1 MHFSTTCMHYARV
14 HTYTEH
20 IMDELR
26 KKAIDRLMK
35 RRQMLQE
42 EYDHLVS
49 EPASYGITGSVN
61 ATNRGLK
68 EIRDEISVIDD
79 KISSLIESGNVA
91 GMHVKY
97 PDYRHSPFGGL
108 Q

>member
-1 MHFSTTCMHYARV
+1 
-14 HTYTEH
+14 
-20 IMDELR
+20 MDDLR
-26 KKAIDRLMK
+26 KKAIDHLMK
-35 RRQMLQE
+35 RKQMLQE
-42 EYDHLVS
+42 QYDQLIA

-68 EIRDEISVIDD
+68 EIRDEIAVIDD
-79 KISSLIESGNVA
+79 KIASLIEAGNVA

>member
-1 MHFSTTCMHYARV
+1 
-14 HTYTEH
+14 
-20 IMDELR
+20 MDEIR

-35 RRQMLQE
+35 RRQKVQE
-42 EYDHLVS
+42 EYDRLLS
-49 EPASYGITGSVN
+49 EPASYGITGSVS

-68 EIRDEISVIDD
+68 ELRDEIVAIDD
-79 KISSLIESGNVA
+79 KIHALLSRNSVA
-91 GMHVKY
+91 GLNVKY